1 MYKKFTSFLY
11 YKIALLVMV
20 FSISLIALIFFV
32 VDYYYTDQDTILDAH
47 EMYFYSQL
55 ISSWDFP
62 SDSLKIKQDIINL
75 QYNISIYS
83 GDKNMIWSFP
93 CEVDTTGYAKFVDSE
108 VLGLMHN
115 IKIPSYVSFGQND
128 SGENFNERMVNG
140 NFIVLL

>member
-62 SDSLKIKQDIINL
+62 LDSIKMKQDIINL

-93 CEVDTTGYAKFVDSE
+93 SEVDTTGYTKFVYSDILSSI
-108 VLGLMHN
+108 HN
-115 IKIPSYVSFGQND
+115 IKI
-128 SGENFNERMVNG
+128 
-140 NFIVLL
+140 L